1 MYEKIILKNLVEEW
15 KKVNLEKVLK
25 LLQYGII
32 HNDQIDKK
40 ILYNGLFNII
50 KDKEIKELNKL
61 KKNIFLKKRQSLF

>member
-61 KKNIFLKKRQSLF
+61 KKNIYQISLF

>member
-61 KKNIFLKKRQSLF
+61 KKNIHQVSLF

>member
-15 KKVNLEKVLK
+15 KKINLEKVLK

-40 ILYNGLFNII
+40 ILYNGLYNII

-61 KKNIFLKKRQSLF
+61 KKNIYQTSLF

>member
-15 KKVNLEKVLK
+15 KKINLEKVLK

-61 KKNIFLKKRQSLF
+61 KKNIYQISLF